1 MKPQHSISGSVIPD
15 RFTRWLLLTLALL
28 ALTWASAGAWAQ
40 AEDQTAGGVYI
51 SLGES
56 LVVNYGGQGRLKYL
70 RADISLRA
78 ANSRDAG
85 IVRHHLPLIRGNLVL
100 LLSRQDEQAV
110 NTQIG
115 REQLR
120 QLALQEINE
129 LLVEEEGRPNLVQD
143 LLFNNF
149 LVQH

>member
-1 MKPQHSISGSVIPD
+1 MKPQHSISGSFIPD

-85 IVRHHLPLIRGNLVL
+85 IVRHHLPFIRGNLVL
-100 LLSRQDEQAV
+100 LFISQDEQADK
-110 NTQIG
+110 TQIL
-115 REQLR
+115 REQVR
-120 QLALQEINE
+120 QIDLYVSDEP
-129 LLVEEEGRPNLVQD
+129 LVGAV
-143 LLFNNF
+143 
-149 LVQH
+149 

>member
-1 MKPQHSISGSVIPD
+1 MKSAHSIPSIAP
-15 RFTRWLLLTLALL
+15 RWLLAMMLL
-28 ALTWASAGAWAQ
+28 ALAFGSAGTWAQDEAEVPGA
-40 AEDQTAGGVYI
+40 VYI

-70 RADISLRA
+70 RADISLRTT
-78 ANSRDAG
+78 NSREAA

-100 LLSRQDEQAV
+100 LFSRQDEQAV
-110 NTQIG
+110 NTQTG

-120 QLALQEINE
+120 QLALQEVNE
-129 LLVEEEGRPNLVQD
+129 LLVEEEGRPNLVRD

-149 LVQH
+149 IVQH

>member
-1 MKPQHSISGSVIPD
+1 MKPQHSISGSFIPD

-100 LLSRQDEQAV
+100 LFRSEEHTSELQSRGHIVCRLLLEKKK
-110 NTQIG
+110 
-115 REQLR
+115 RETT
-120 QLALQEINE
+120 
-129 LLVEEEGRPNLVQD
+129 D
-143 LLFNNF
+143 S
-149 LVQH
+149 

>member
-1 MKPQHSISGSVIPD
+1 M
-15 RFTRWLLLTLALL
+15 ALL
-28 ALTWASAGAWAQ
+28 ALALGSVGAWAQ
-40 AEDQTAGGVYI
+40 DEAQAPGGVYI

-70 RADISLRA
+70 RADISLRT
-78 ANSRDAG
+78 ANSREAAV
-85 IVRHHLPLIRGNLVL
+85 VRHHLPLIRSNLIL
-100 LLSRQDEQAV
+100 LFSRQDEQAV
-110 NTQIG
+110 NTQVG

-129 LLVEEEGRPNLVQD
+129 LLIEEEGRPNLVQD

>member
-1 MKPQHSISGSVIPD
+1 MKPAYPIPGID
-15 RFTRWLLLTLALL
+15 PRRLLAIALL
-28 ALTWASAGAWAQ
+28 ALAFVTLTLGSAGSWAQ
-40 AEDQTAGGVYI
+40 DESQPPGGVYI

-56 LVVNYGGQGRLKYL
+56 LVVNYGGEGRLKYL
-70 RADISLRA
+70 RADISLRT
-78 ANSRDAG
+78 ANSREAA
-85 IVRHHLPLIRGNLVL
+85 IVRHHLPLVRGNLVL
-100 LLSRQDEQAV
+100 LFSRQDEETV
-110 NTQIG
+110 NTQTG

-120 QLALQEINE
+120 QLALQETNE

>member
-1 MKPQHSISGSVIPD
+1 MKPVYSIPGIDP
-15 RFTRWLLLTLALL
+15 RWLLVMALL
-28 ALTWASAGAWAQ
+28 ALAFGSAGTWAQ
-40 AEDQTAGGVYI
+40 DEDGTSGGVYI

-70 RADISLRA
+70 RADIALRTV
-78 ANSRDAG
+78 NSRDAAT
-85 IVRHHLPLIRGNLVL
+85 VRHHLPLIRGNLVL
-100 LLSRQDEQAV
+100 LFSRQDEQAV
-110 NTQIG
+110 DTQIG